1 MLLTMLFNEQTYE
14 LCGCTAIGF
23 SCIARETTEY
33 LYSNNFCLDL
43 VVHEKAEVGLASHML
58 ICIQNAEVC
67 AQFIYVFKH
76 SAIFKSIF
84 E

>member
-1 MLLTMLFNEQTYE
+1 MLLIILFNEQAYE
-14 LCGCTAIGF
+14 LCSCTAIGF
-23 SCIARETTEY
+23 SCTARVTTEY

-43 VVHEKAEVGLASHML
+43 IVQEKAEVGLASHML
-58 ICIQNAEVC
+58 IWIQNAEVC

-76 SAIFKSIF
+76 SATFNIF